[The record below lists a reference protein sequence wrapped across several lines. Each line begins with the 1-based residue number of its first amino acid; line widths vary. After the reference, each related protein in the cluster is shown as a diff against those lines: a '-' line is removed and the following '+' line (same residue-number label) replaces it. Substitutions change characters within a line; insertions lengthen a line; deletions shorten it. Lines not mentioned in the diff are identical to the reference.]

1 MNELDEKIG
10 HFANIEETLN
20 KSILVAQEAAED
32 VKRNSQ
38 KEAKLI
44 VREAEKMPIAS
55 SMSRFPNQEKSQ
67 WKLKS

>member
-44 VREAEKMPIAS
+44 VREAEKMLIAS